1 MFTSHAIGM
10 TKTALVTGA
19 SSGIGLAT
27 TKLLLKNNY
36 RVFGI
41 SRRGLIPDFE
51 DDQFTGVSLDLSQLD
66 KIDAKINALLK
77 QYQFDCFIHAAGYGQ
92 FGSIEQFSVS
102 QIDQAIRVNLTSA
115 LILSRLL
122 VPAFRR
128 RNQGRIIFIGS
139 ESALIAGKK
148 GALYSAAKFGLRGF
162 CQALREDCASDGIN
176 VSLINPGMVRSPFFD
191 QQSFSPAGNSENA
204 IKVEDVAETILH
216 LLNSSSDIVIDEINM
231 SPRVKS
237 LSFSGSKI
245 NIKNK

>member
-1 MFTSHAIGM
+1 MIKS
-10 TKTALVTGA
+10 ALVTGA

-27 TKLLLKNNY
+27 SKLLLKNNY
-36 RVFGI
+36 QVFGI
-41 SRRGLIPDFE
+41 SRRGLVADLE
-51 DDQFTGVSLDLSQLD
+51 GDRFTGIALDLCRLD
-66 KIDAKINALLK
+66 KIDEQITGLLK
-77 QYQFDCFIHAAGYGQ
+77 QRQFDCFIHAAGYGQ

-115 LILSRLL
+115 LVLSRLL

-128 RNQGRIIFIGS
+128 KNTGRIIFIGS
-139 ESALIAGKK
+139 ESALSAGKK

-191 QQSFSPAGNSENA
+191 GQSFAPGESSENA
-204 IKVEDVAETILH
+204 ISVDDIALMVLHILQ
-216 LLNSSSDIVIDEINM
+216 SSPDIVFDEVNM

-237 LSFSGSKI
+237 LSFSGSKSD
-245 NIKNK
+245 NNNK

>member
-1 MFTSHAIGM
+1 MI
-10 TKTALVTGA
+10 KTALITGA

-27 TKLLLKNNY
+27 TKLLLRNNY
-36 RVFGI
+36 QVFGI
-41 SRRGLIPDFE
+41 SRRGLVPDFE
-51 DDQFTGVSLDLSQLD
+51 DDQFTGVALDLSRLD
-66 KIDAKINALLK
+66 KIDDQIGSLLR
-77 QYQFDCFIHAAGYGQ
+77 QCQFDCFIHAAGYGQ

-115 LILSRLL
+115 LVLSRLL

-128 RNQGRIIFIGS
+128 KKQGRIIFIGS
-139 ESALIAGKK
+139 ESALNAGKK

-191 QQSFSPAGNSENA
+191 GQSFAPGESSENA
-204 IKVEDVAETILH
+204 ITVEDIAQVILH
-216 LLNSSSDIVIDEINM
+216 ILQSSADIVFDEINM

-237 LSFSGSKI
+237 LSFSGA
-245 NIKNK
+245 KNNNK